1 MMAVSGFAGLSVRAN
16 GIALDPH
23 LTSGWLSLAFSAQS
37 RRRMLKVRV
46 EQARTRIEA
55 TLQAGDAMTIFIGGE
70 PYELRRGNPV
80 HESVEAACVT

>member
-1 MMAVSGFAGLSVRAN
+1 
-16 GIALDPH
+16 
-23 LTSGWLSLAFSAQS
+23 
-37 RRRMLKVRV
+37 MLKVRV